1 MVVKILSAATIG
13 LDVFKIEVEVD
24 IANSL
29 PQVVIIGLGD
39 AAIAEAKERLKLAIK
54 NSSFDFPQT
63 KVIINLAPADLKK
76 EGAAYDLA
84 MAVGILTKE
93 GIIREEPKDTAF
105 LGELSLDGT
114 IKPVYGVLPIVF
126 GLKNL
131 GIKKVI
137 IPFEN
142 LKEASFADN
151 IEVLGAKNL
160 NEVVMHLNDNEPLPS
175 IKQKINDF
183 IKSDKE
189 YEADFRYIKGQKF
202 AKRALEIAA
211 AGAHNVLMAG
221 SPGSGKTLLA
231 KAFPSILP
239 PLTKDE
245 AIEITKIYSIAGL
258 LDHNNPLISERP
270 IRAPHHSASAVGIIG
285 GGSNP
290 KPGEITLAHRGV
302 LFLDEMPEFPRPV
315 LEVLRQPV
323 EEGEVTISRAQMSIK
338 YPANFIL
345 LGAMNPCPCGYLG
358 DKKIDCKCTDFQI
371 NRYRAKLS
379 GPLLDRIDIHIDV
392 ARLDEEELLEQNI
405 EAESSV
411 EIRKRVA
418 KARELQLERYK
429 NEGIFTNSE
438 LNPKLIRKH
447 CKISSEVK
455 TMLKNAAKSFNLS
468 GRGFDR
474 ILKISRTIAD
484 LDNSND
490 IQVSHLAQALQFR
503 GYITTQI

>member
-151 IEVLGAKNL
+151 IEV
-160 NEVVMHLNDNEPLPS
+160 
-175 IKQKINDF
+175 
-183 IKSDKE
+183 
-189 YEADFRYIKGQKF
+189 
-202 AKRALEIAA
+202 
-211 AGAHNVLMAG
+211 
-221 SPGSGKTLLA
+221 
-231 KAFPSILP
+231 
-239 PLTKDE
+239 
-245 AIEITKIYSIAGL
+245 
-258 LDHNNPLISERP
+258 
-270 IRAPHHSASAVGIIG
+270 
-285 GGSNP
+285 
-290 KPGEITLAHRGV
+290 
-302 LFLDEMPEFPRPV
+302 
-315 LEVLRQPV
+315 
-323 EEGEVTISRAQMSIK
+323 
-338 YPANFIL
+338 
-345 LGAMNPCPCGYLG
+345 
-358 DKKIDCKCTDFQI
+358 
-371 NRYRAKLS
+371 
-379 GPLLDRIDIHIDV
+379 
-392 ARLDEEELLEQNI
+392 
-405 EAESSV
+405 
-411 EIRKRVA
+411 
-418 KARELQLERYK
+418 
-429 NEGIFTNSE
+429 
-438 LNPKLIRKH
+438 
-447 CKISSEVK
+447 
-455 TMLKNAAKSFNLS
+455 
-468 GRGFDR
+468 
-474 ILKISRTIAD
+474 
-484 LDNSND
+484 
-490 IQVSHLAQALQFR
+490 
-503 GYITTQI
+503 